1 MAIDTNLNQDP
12 YFDDYSVNKDFHRVL
27 FKPAVAVQAREM
39 NQLQAI
45 LQNQIEQFGDNILQ
59 NGTIVKGCNFTYLN
73 RLPFVKIL
81 DLDTSSQNVTMSN
94 YVGLRAVGLSTGV
107 EAYVV
112 AVKTGLQSQTPN
124 LNTLY
129 IRYVTSSGA
138 NKTFSSTE
146 NIRLENFTTAAV
158 VTTVTA
164 AGTIGTSIGNGVGL
178 TVGDGFIYQK
188 GNFIRVDQ
196 QTTIIERYS
205 TTPDG
210 VAVGFNTSEEII
222 NSNVDTTL
230 LDNAE
235 GFNNENAP
243 GADRLKLTP
252 TLTVKTVAAANAD
265 ENFFTLI
272 EYQNGNAVRRKEKT
286 QYSVIGEEFARRT
299 SEESGDY
306 VVEKFP
312 LNIEATDNA
321 NTLNVRIGSG
331 LAYVDG
337 YRVKTHS
344 SIDTEIDVSGNYVSV
359 TQQNVTTNLGHYII
373 VDEFY
378 GDMKFDQLQSVNLH
392 DGTQSAATAAT
403 VVVPASANG
412 SVIGTAKIRGVEY
425 HSGTVG
431 AADCQYRLYLF
442 DIRMANNSVT
452 FDSTKSIVYDGTRDG
467 SGDIVLEGGK
477 AKIKDFS
484 FKKNFWPIGK
494 NAIKT
499 VLGGPSSDYVYR
511 TYTTMNVTAGVP
523 GEGSITAPTDSVFP
537 YSDGTLSLTQKRD
550 DLVVVDVN
558 GLPVN
563 LDSVIVTIAAS
574 GTTMNFSG
582 FSGIA
587 TDGLAAV
594 SYKVKRNANLIKT
607 KDSKTVYVKVWVDV
621 TPGGTTGTW
630 SLGLPD
636 CYELVGVW
644 QGTDIT
650 VSELDTDVTSN
661 FRLYPNQRDAYYDLS
676 FVKKARAFTISSG
689 QWYLLKVKV
698 FEESGSGLCMATVDS
713 YVSLPSAPI
722 DIQDIPTYTSESGVR
737 YDLRDVLDFRPH
749 CSNTVSYTS
758 DDVAASVV
766 TSTVGDTPTFPAS
779 DAFTPAPN
787 ENAEIDYDYYLGR
800 IDKLIVDNVGQF
812 KLITGEPSENPTPPS
827 DPSKGLVLAKVNI
840 PPYPALTPLVAA
852 RANKDSYGTKIIPN
866 TNNKGYT
873 MREIGSLDRRIT
885 NLEYYASLNALETS
899 AKDKAIVDANG
910 LDRFKNGIFVDNFLD
925 FYSADVKNSEF
936 GASINPSFEEAQ
948 PKFRQFDVDLKV
960 STTSGVTN
968 FGKLA
973 TLNKTDVTFITQ
985 PYATKTRN
993 AVQDFYQYNGNMFI
1007 FPDYDSGYDVTRAPD
1022 FNIDIDITQP
1032 FVDFAEAI
1040 NEFVPLQQVR
1050 RRVARTGRQTDP
1062 NTFTTTTTTTTT
1074 TTELNINTEE
1084 TQRDVGEFVTDVRFN
1099 PFMRS
1104 QEIKILV
1111 HGLRPNTTFYFYFD
1125 GQSITN
1131 DVARAVSIDDNT
1143 DDVVNF
1149 RRSSEYGATITSDS
1163 NGTLRAI
1170 FKIPSG
1176 TFFVGERKLEIMDVS
1191 SYSDKVTAIS
1201 RAQKNYNAFNYSV
1214 EKTNVGVNV
1223 RQPSINVTRSTS
1235 VSRSVDTRII
1245 EAFDN
1250 ESSTNGDG
1258 SDGIDPIAQTFYIKS
1273 SMCSGDNVLYAT
1285 KIDLYFKEKSDTAGF
1300 TFEIREVESGF
1311 ITNKILPFST
1321 VHVLSSS
1328 VNANNTAAAATTV
1341 TFDGPIALEAER
1353 EYAFVIKPDGNNPDY
1368 LIWVA
1373 KTGETDVLNNIAIT
1387 QDSNDGTLFTSTNA
1401 RTWTPYQDENIKYTL
1416 YRANFSTSS
1425 GTVTFTNKDSE
1436 YLTINSISGS
1446 FKSGEYVFL
1455 DAANNSG
1462 TVSIVAGNSEINGDA
1477 SCTFTSDYTVGD
1489 FIVVRA
1495 TNSIYDV
1502 LEIKSVANDNFMEV
1516 YDPPK
1521 YSNNA
1526 SAHFQSIVGKVS
1538 LFESRLPSRLYLEES
1553 SAASGAGNYF
1563 EANTQVIGAESNAT
1577 CTIESV
1583 DDKNVS
1589 FVAPNIYKT
1598 NTTQTKT
1605 TLKLGVPGSLTTSSF
1620 DNYNYLN
1627 TTDTVI
1633 KSRSNEIVDDA
1644 GAKSFSWEVTLENT
1658 SGTTPRYSSPV
1669 IDVDVAS
1676 CKMFEYV
1683 VNNTNTD
1690 EDTTDGAAESKYI
1703 SKIITLSDGLDAE
1716 DLRVYLTAYRPPAT
1730 TIEVYAKFLA
1740 SSDSE
1745 EFALKPWTKM
1755 DGSASNPVSQNSNR
1769 YDFREHQFNLPTT
1782 APVSGAAYLN
1792 SSDVIEY
1799 TNTNGIFNNYKY
1811 FALKIVFL
1819 ASAHNVVPRLK
1830 DIRAI
1835 ALSA

>member
-12 YFDDYSVNKDFHRVL
+12 YFDDYNINKDFHRVL

-59 NGTIVKGCNFTYLN
+59 SGTIIKGCNFTYLN

-81 DLDTSSQNVTMSN
+81 DLDTSSQNVAMSN

-112 AVKTGLQSQTPN
+112 AVKTGLQSQSPN

-129 IRYVTSSGA
+129 LRYINSSGA

-178 TVGDGFIYQK
+178 KISDGFIYQK
-188 GNFIRVDQ
+188 GNFIRVDE

-210 VAVGFNTSEEII
+210 VAVGFTVTEQII

-252 TLTVKTVAAANAD
+252 ILTVKTVAEANAD
-265 ENFFTLI
+265 ENFFTLV

-286 QYSVIGEEFARRT
+286 QYSIIGEEFARRT

-306 VVEKFP
+306 VVERFP
-312 LNIEATDNA
+312 LNVEATDNA

-337 YRVKTHS
+337 YRIKTHA
-344 SIDTEIDVSGNYVSV
+344 SIDTEIDVSGDYVSV
-359 TQQNVTTNLGHYII
+359 TQQNVTTNLGHYVI

-378 GDMKFDQLQSVNLH
+378 GDIKFDQLQSVNLL
-392 DGTQSAATAAT
+392 DGTQGAATATT

-431 AADCQYRLYLF
+431 SADCQYRLYLF

-499 VLGGPSSDYVYR
+499 VLDGASSDYVYR
-511 TYTTMNVTAGVP
+511 TYTTMTVTGGA
-523 GEGSITAPTDSVFP
+523 GSITAPSDGVFP

-563 LDSVIVTIAAS
+563 LDNDTVTISGS
-574 GTTMNFSG
+574 GTTMA

-594 SYKVKRNANLIKT
+594 SYKVKRNANIRKT
-607 KDSKTVYVKVWVDV
+607 KDSKTVYVKVEVNS

-636 CYELVGVW
+636 VYELVGVW
-644 QGTDIT
+644 QGSTSS
-650 VSELDTDVTSN
+650 VSESDTDVTSN

-676 FVKKARAFTISSG
+676 FVKKSRAFTISSG

-713 YVSLPSAPI
+713 YASLPSSPI

-737 YDLRDVLDFRPH
+737 YDLRNVLDFRPH
-749 CSNTVSYTS
+749 CANTVNYALTS
-758 DDVAASVV
+758 GAASTV
-766 TSTVGDTPTFPAS
+766 TSAVGDTPTFPAS
-779 DAFTPAPN
+779 EAFTPAPN

-827 DPSKGLVLAKVNI
+827 DPSKGLVLATVNI

-873 MREIGSLDRRIT
+873 MREIGALDRRIT

-910 LDRFKNGIFVDNFLD
+910 LDRFKNGIFVDNFSDL
-925 FYSADVKNSEF
+925 YSADVKSSEF
-936 GASINPSFEEAQ
+936 GASINPSFKEVQ

-960 STTSGVTN
+960 SGTSGTTN

-973 TLNKTDVTFITQ
+973 TLSKTDVSFITQ

-993 AVQDFYQYNGNMFI
+993 AVQDFYQYNGKMFI
-1007 FPDYDSGYDVTRAPD
+1007 FPEYDSGYDVTTAPD
-1022 FNIDIDITQP
+1022 FNIDVDITQP

-1050 RRVARTGRQTDP
+1050 NSVVRTQRLTDIEVL
-1062 NTFTTTTTTTTT
+1062 TTTTTRTRT

-1084 TQRDVGEFVTDVRFN
+1084 TQKPVGEFVTDVRFN

-1104 QEIKILV
+1104 REINILV
-1111 HGLRPNTTFYFYFD
+1111 HGLRPSTTFYFYFD
-1125 GQSITN
+1125 GQSIAN
-1131 DVARAVSIDDNT
+1131 DIAQAVSIDGNT
-1143 DDVVNF
+1143 DDIVNF
-1149 RRSSEYGATITSDS
+1149 RRSSVYGATITSDS
-1163 NGTLRAI
+1163 NGTIRAI
-1170 FKIPSG
+1170 FKIPSE

-1191 SYSDKVTAIS
+1191 SYSDRLTAIS
-1201 RAQKNYNAFNYSV
+1201 RAQSNYNAFNYSV

-1223 RQPSINVTRSTS
+1223 RQPSIDISRTTTVTIS
-1235 VSRSVDTRII
+1235 SRS
-1245 EAFDN
+1245 
-1250 ESSTNGDG
+1250 ESVPEGDIGEEGDSSG
-1258 SDGIDPIAQTFYIKS
+1258 SPGGPEPIAQTFFIKNN
-1273 SMCSGDNVLYAT
+1273 MCSGDNVLYIT
-1285 KIDLYFKEKSDTAGF
+1285 KLDLYFQSKSDTAGV
-1300 TFEIREVESGF
+1300 TIEIREVESGV
-1311 ITNKILPFST
+1311 ITGRTLPFGK
-1321 VHVLSSS
+1321 VHLLSSQ
-1328 VNANNTAAAATTV
+1328 VNVSATAETATTV
-1341 TFDGPIALEAER
+1341 TFDGPVALEAEK
-1353 EYAFVIKPDGNNPDY
+1353 EYVFVIIPDGVNPDY
-1368 LIWVA
+1368 RVWIA

-1387 QDSNDGTLFTSTNA
+1387 QDTHDGTLFTSTND
-1401 RTWTPYQDENIKYTL
+1401 RTWTPYQDENIKFTL
-1416 YRANFSTSS
+1416 YRANFSNSS

-1436 YLTINSISGS
+1436 YFTINSISGS

-1462 TVSIVAGNSEINGDA
+1462 TIAIVAGNSEINGDA

-1538 LFESRLPSRLYLEES
+1538 LFESRLPSRLYLDES

-1605 TLKLGVPGSLTTSSF
+1605 ILKLGVPASLTTSSF
-1620 DNYNYLN
+1620 DNYSYLN

-1644 GAKSFSWEVTLENT
+1644 GAKSFSWQVTLENT

-1669 IDVDVAS
+1669 IDVDIAS

-1716 DLRVYLTAYRPPAT
+1716 DLRVYLTAYQPPTT

-1755 DGSASNPVSQNSNR
+1755 SGSASNPISQNTNR
-1769 YDFREHQFNLPTT
+1769 YDFKEHQFNLPTT

-1792 SSDVIEY
+1792 ASDVFEY